1 MSNISKE
8 IYSDKGKHLF
18 LKGVIGVISEW
29 KKLTH
34 FYLSFSTHGNLQKI
48 KVDAQAS
55 FLFFCIINF
64 ATINKLRISYG
75 YIDRVPYF
83 FIFY

>member
-29 KKLTH
+29 KRVFAGNWLISTKV
-34 FYLSFSTHGNLQKI
+34 LSAHGNLQKI
-48 KVDAQAS
+48 
-55 FLFFCIINF
+55 
-64 ATINKLRISYG
+64 
-75 YIDRVPYF
+75 
-83 FIFY
+83 